1 MDDKFE
7 LLATDPVHPGRDSE
21 DVKHLGIDL
30 RLELASRVMASMM
43 GRPAWNLARAVNA
56 PVRLPAL
63 AELSVAAA
71 DALLVAWAK
80 RGGLL

>member
-43 GRPAWNLARAVNA
+43 GPAWNLATAVNA